1 MPGDPALLCS
11 CRLGRCLKFF
21 HLWIPHLPPQWL
33 TLTLLDSEIASIF
46 WLVVY
51 VFLSLL
57 ALAGPACSFC
67 WGLFKPQITLWDGGC
82 CHPTL
87 LCLSLIGPTPVHKDH
102 SFFVQTDSGGGPN
115 SLILLLLSYASS
127 SSFLSFRISRG
138 ESDTSAVSSSKCL
151 RHIRLFKWSHQNL
164 FL

>member
-1 MPGDPALLCS
+1 MFKVLSPVDSPPPTSVAHLNVAWQWNCVYILAGCLCLPQSLGPGRACMFILLRS
-11 CRLGRCLKFF
+11 VQAPDNPLRWRMLS
-21 HLWIPHLPPQWL
+21 PHL
-33 TLTLLDSEIASIF
+33 A
-46 WLVVY
+46 
-51 VFLSLL
+51 
-57 ALAGPACSFC
+57 
-67 WGLFKPQITLWDGGC
+67 
-82 CHPTL
+82 
-87 LCLSLIGPTPVHKDH
+87 LSLIGPTLVHKDH
-102 SFFVQTDSGGGPN
+102 SFFVQTDSGGGPS